1 MKRALIALAVLV
13 SLAVAALTYLV
24 VVYPNTPPKKG
35 PTHTVAIE
43 IPAQATLEQLAG
55 QLTQAKLI
63 ERPQLF
69 AWYARALG
77 ATERLHFG
85 RRVLLGSYMT
95 PRHILQRM
103 AAGYGST
110 PVLITIPEG
119 FNRFEVASRLAE
131 WDVCTREDFLRA
143 DQAAP
148 SVRAIDERA
157 RTSEGYLFPDT
168 YWLRDGMQAEQ
179 VVARLAEN
187 AQRRLQK
194 LSAGETAS
202 MAHLREEFGFGLREI
217 VTLAS
222 IVEKEA
228 HVQSEQPIIAAV
240 FLNRLR
246 DPRFRPKRLQADPT
260 VAYGCLLQ
268 ESLPSCA
275 GFDAKHVTKAM
286 LLDPQNV
293 YNTYR
298 LDGLPPSPIANP
310 GLSAL
315 LAVLHPAEH
324 GYFYFVARGDGRHTF
339 STSLDAHNLAVH
351 ADLLSGNAQP

>member
-1 MKRALIALAVLV
+1 MKRALIAVAVLI
-13 SLAVAALTYLV
+13 SLAVAGLTYLV
-24 VVYPNTPPKKG
+24 VVYPNMPPKKG
-35 PTHTVAIE
+35 PTRTVAIE
-43 IPAQATLEQLAG
+43 IAPHASLDQVAAQLA
-55 QLTQAKLI
+55 QAKLV

-77 ATERLHFG
+77 AGEHLHSG
-85 RRVLLGSYMT
+85 RRVLLASYMT
-95 PRHILQRM
+95 ARHILQRM

-119 FNRFEVASRLAE
+119 FNRFEVANRLAE
-131 WDVCTREDFLRA
+131 WDVCPREDFLRA
-143 DQAAP
+143 DQQAP

-157 RTSEGYLFPDT
+157 STSEGYLFPDT
-168 YWLRDGMQAEQ
+168 YWLRDGMAAEQ
-179 VVARLAEN
+179 VVARLVEN

-194 LSAGETAS
+194 LSASESAS
-202 MAHLREEFGFGLREI
+202 VAHLREEFGFGLREI

-228 HVQSEQPIIAAV
+228 RVRSEQPIIAAV

-246 DPRFRPKRLQADPT
+246 DPHFRPKRLQADPT
-260 VAYGCLLQ
+260 VAYGCWMQ
-268 ESLPSCA
+268 DSLASCA
-275 GFDAKHVTKAM
+275 GFDGKRVTKPM
-286 LLDPQNV
+286 LLDAQNV

-339 STSLDAHNLAVH
+339 SSSLDAHNLAVH
-351 ADLLSGNAQP
+351 GDMLSGNGQP